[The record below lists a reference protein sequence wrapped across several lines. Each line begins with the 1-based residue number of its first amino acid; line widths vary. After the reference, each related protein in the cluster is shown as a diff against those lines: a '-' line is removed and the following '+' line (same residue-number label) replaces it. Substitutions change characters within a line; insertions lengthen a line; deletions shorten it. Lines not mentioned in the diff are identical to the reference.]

1 MKQETHF
8 EGLENQTV
16 SGIIHELDMAKME
29 RANKRQMILSIIL
42 LAALILS
49 NLFWVIRDSAY
60 VDIVETTIEAEQTAE
75 ATDGGNAITNA
86 NGGDLIYYGESPS
99 DGEDH

>member
-8 EGLENQTV
+8 EGLENQSV

-42 LAALILS
+42 LVALILS

-60 VDIVETTIEAEQTAE
+60 VDIVETTIEAEQTADNYSSNY
-75 ATDGGNAITNA
+75 AV
-86 NGGDLIYYGESPS
+86 GGDYLGGETN
-99 DGEDH
+99 GEDH